1 MLSLVIT
8 FLQQLTSEQ
17 LAALAIVVLVI
28 TQGTRIVW
36 ITLLKR
42 PKPTP
47 SQTRL
52 FVFVVSFPLGAIF
65 AAEALP
71 VYGGDPM
78 QFAREVFAFGSVILI
93 YAGLSYDYVLDGLL
107 GFLDSFVL
115 RRDGKRA
122 VLAP

>member
-1 MLSLVIT
+1 MLSLMII
-8 FLQQLTSEQ
+8 FLQQLSSEQ
-17 LAALAIVVLVI
+17 LVALAVVVTVI
-28 TQGTRIVW
+28 TQGIRIVW
-36 ITLLKR
+36 ISLLKQ
-42 PKPTP
+42 PKPTA

-65 AAEALP
+65 AGEALP

-115 RRDGKRA
+115 RRDGKTA